1 MVLFGEML
9 QRRGRYLRMICSFCS
24 EPLINPTNFCSEV
37 CEIKYDE
44 KIGEY
49 YSDFF
54 RDPSD
59 IFDCGSG
66 MKR

>member
-37 CEIKYDE
+37 CEIRYE
-44 KIGEY
+44 KEIGEH
-49 YSDFF
+49 YSDLF

-59 IFDCGSG
+59 IFDCAEG

>member
-1 MVLFGEML
+1 
-9 QRRGRYLRMICSFCS
+9 MICSFCS
-24 EPLINPTNFCSEV
+24 EPLIKRTNFCSEV
-37 CEIKYDE
+37 CEIQYEE

-49 YSDFF
+49 YSDLF

-66 MKR
+66 MKRKSRRSLI

>member
-1 MVLFGEML
+1 
-9 QRRGRYLRMICSFCS
+9 MICSFCS

-37 CEIKYDE
+37 CEIRYEE

-59 IFDCGSG
+59 IFDCAEG